1 MKQRMKNMLP
11 ILLIVFCQQAVMT
24 QAWGTLGHEIVGNL
38 AWYRLSDPAKTWVNE
53 TLHVKTETAAN
64 GNPKD
69 IDDPTMTPLGKVADW
84 ADAVRH
90 YLGWSSPL
98 HFIDVRD
105 DLIPG
110 GCLVAS
116 DDCKFI
122 YERDCVND
130 VCVAG
135 AILNY
140 TKQLLSSK
148 PSPNHRHHQELLP
161 LLRGGGLKSSRLE
174 KGYNLTQALMFLTH
188 FIGDIHQPLHA
199 SRTTDKG
206 GNDFHVHFSLPDE
219 GENTK
224 LHHEQPAYYQNT
236 NKHHHS
242 WNLHSVWDSAMIEV
256 VLGRNY
262 NHSRHLMEQDLFH
275 TSLLFDS
282 ASSSQDSNDASTCNI
297 GINATC
303 VIAWGKESF
312 DLALQYAYVE
322 SDNVT
327 QVSTG
332 STLDEL
338 YYESRLP
345 IIKQQLIL
353 GGMRLAE
360 TIEAIVANQKAPS
373 KILEVRKALGL
384 ATLR

>member
-1 MKQRMKNMLP
+1 MINILP
-11 ILLIVFCQQAVMT
+11 ILVFFLSHCVVVT

-38 AWYRLSDPAKTWVNE
+38 AWYHLSEDAKSWVND
-53 TLHVKTETAAN
+53 TLEAGAK
-64 GNPKD
+64 GNHLRNHEE
-69 IDDPTMTPLGKVADW
+69 DPTLTPLGKVADW
-84 ADAVRH
+84 ADNVRH
-90 YLGWSSPL
+90 YLGWSAPL

-110 GCLVAS
+110 GCMSAS
-116 DDCKFI
+116 EDCRFQ
-122 YERDCVND
+122 YDRDCVND
-130 VCVAG
+130 ICAAG

-140 TKQLLSSK
+140 TQQLLGSK
-148 PSPNHRHHQELLP
+148 PTPGNNNH
-161 LLRGGGLKSSRLE
+161 LRRYQ

-206 GNDFHVHFSLPDE
+206 GNNFHVHFSLPDDALPV
-219 GENTK
+219 TK
-224 LHHEQPAYYQNT
+224 S
-236 NKHHHS
+236 HHHS
-242 WNLHSVWDSAMIEV
+242 WNLHSVWDTAMIEV
-256 VLGRNY
+256 VMGRNY

-275 TSLLFDS
+275 
-282 ASSSQDSNDASTCNI
+282 SSYDASDTKKATAASTSCNI

-303 VIAWGKESF
+303 VIAWGEQSF
-312 DLALQYAYVE
+312 DLALKYAYVE

-327 QVSTG
+327 QVVSG

-353 GGMRLAE
+353 GGIRLAD
-360 TIEAIVANQKAPS
+360 TIEAIVAAKKNQESNKESVFGAAPLKLS
-373 KILEVRKALGL
+373 EVWKTLGL
-384 ATLR
+384 ATVR